1 MQPWISLLYYWSWLG
16 RRVAGLDVSDP
27 GFDINAAIDASGG
40 ADPSITET
48 AGTVNNNFVAR

>member
-1 MQPWISLLYYWSWLG
+1 M
-16 RRVAGLDVSDP
+16 SDP

-48 AGTVNNNFVAR
+48 AGTVNNNFVAF